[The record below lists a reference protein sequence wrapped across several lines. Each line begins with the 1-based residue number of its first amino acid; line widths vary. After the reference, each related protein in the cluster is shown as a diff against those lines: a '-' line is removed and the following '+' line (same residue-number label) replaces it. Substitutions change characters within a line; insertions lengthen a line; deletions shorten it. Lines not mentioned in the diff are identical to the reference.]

1 MDEARLREILREE
14 LKEEEERK
22 RMEEWRK
29 RAEEED
35 FPFILKM
42 VILLMAIGAP
52 IIWINK
58 LFSGEIFEEIAFTIK
73 TKGFVAGIMEFLGV
87 VVIPI
92 FIIIYLL
99 GELIGEKEKPEDKQ
113 KTDEDEVDPVKNPFK
128 WGMLQVR
135 KELEK
140 KSTKN

>member
-1 MDEARLREILREE
+1 
-14 LKEEEERK
+14 
-22 RMEEWRK
+22 
-29 RAEEED
+29 
-35 FPFILKM
+35 
-42 VILLMAIGAP
+42 
-52 IIWINK
+52 
-58 LFSGEIFEEIAFTIK
+58 
-73 TKGFVAGIMEFLGV
+73 MEFLGV

-99 GELIGEKEKPEDKQ
+99 GEELIGEKEKPEDKG
-113 KTDEDEVDPVKNPFK
+113 KTEDEVDPVKNPFK